1 MHFHIINYASANNW
15 LIALRLTTVQWH
27 DDRKTCSVV
36 INLVDWTFKWLLS
49 PNQMASAI
57 IIWYFTHLHAI
68 KHMSIIMRLGKLI
81 TPFIFLECV
90 KNTEIQLIRLRKY
103 NIRASHKSFSNM
115 LKNSENL
122 IDLWDDLTWLNIT
135 QLNQIKFVFRNVQ
148 TVCKH
153 SKVENPHLSDF
164 KTYDTHTHKTKTIS
178 ISSFFVKCIWKL
190 LCLPL
195 TVCPFARLLVCFE
208 CVKWFHANMSVT
220 LLLCYWLKVFSNSNF
235 RFHD

>member
-1 MHFHIINYASANNW
+1 MI
-15 LIALRLTTVQWH
+15 
-27 DDRKTCSVV
+27 D
-36 INLVDWTFKWLLS
+36 LVDCRFKWFPS

-57 IIWYFTHLHAI
+57 IIWYFTLLHVI

-90 KNTEIQLIRLRKY
+90 KNTEIQLIWLRKY

-122 IDLWDDLTWLNIT
+122 KDLWDDLTWLNIT

-153 SKVENPHLSDF
+153 SKVENTHLSDF
-164 KTYDTHTHKTKTIS
+164 KTYDTRTHTHTQNQNHFIILRKMYLKAS
-178 ISSFFVKCIWKL
+178 L
-190 LCLPL
+190 
-195 TVCPFARLLVCFE
+195 FAVDCLLVCFE
-208 CVKWFHANMSVT
+208 CVKWFPANMSVT